1 MGFFWER
8 QRKVKCHASRSRH
21 DSECY
26 LGQPGLFVKD
36 HISVFITIL
45 RSHRHLST
53 YTAAYYCDVFKSL
66 YKKYIKKHYVI
77 FVREFPVKRVFA
89 IGSKACVFLK
99 EYITHT
105 SLSVMWVQ
113 RTHINT
119 KKQTWQG
126 FYRFQ
131 RTLGKFWEFA
141 SKSWFT
147 KLIGIFPPYWMR

>member
-1 MGFFWER
+1 MIQKQNSTTLSHILCRKISTLNKYKLLLLFAEIEMGNVLIRVFSLPSPWGFSGKDKE
-8 QRKVKCHASRSRH
+8 KSSVTRH
-21 DSECY
+21 EADMIVNATV
-26 LGQPGLFVKD
+26 GQPGLFVKD

-99 EYITHT
+99 EYTTHT
-105 SLSVMWVQ
+105 SLSVM
-113 RTHINT
+113 
-119 KKQTWQG
+119 
-126 FYRFQ
+126 
-131 RTLGKFWEFA
+131 
-141 SKSWFT
+141 
-147 KLIGIFPPYWMR
+147 